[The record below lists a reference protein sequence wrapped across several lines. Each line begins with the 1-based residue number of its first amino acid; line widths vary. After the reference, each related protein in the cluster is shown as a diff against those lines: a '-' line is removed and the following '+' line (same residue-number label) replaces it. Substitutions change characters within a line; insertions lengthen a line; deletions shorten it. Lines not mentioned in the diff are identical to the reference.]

1 MSIVLDGFKVAKE
14 IRNRITLDTKQLKEA
29 GHRVPCLAVVLVG
42 SDQASLTYVNSKE
55 KQAHQ
60 VGFDSKVIK
69 LDESS
74 SQDEIEKIITSL
86 NSDENVDG
94 ILVQLPL
101 PKHIDEDRIIDLI
114 DPSKDVDGLT
124 PYNVAMLSLG
134 KTGLRPC
141 TPQGIVTLL
150 DYYNI
155 NLEGAKV
162 LIIGRSRLV
171 GKPLL
176 SMLLS
181 RNATVTISHSKTKN
195 LDLEI
200 ENNDIIV
207 VAIGSKEFIKTSSI
221 KASQVIIDVGIHRNE
236 DGSLSGDIEHDA
248 YTKAAYASP
257 VPKGVGPM
265 TIASLLENT
274 LIAYKRRV
282 KL

>member
-1 MSIVLDGFKVAKE
+1 MSVILDGFKVAKE
-14 IRNRITLDTKQLKEA
+14 IRSRITLETKQLKDQ
-29 GHRVPCLAVVLVG
+29 GHRLPCLVVVLVG
-42 SDQASLTYVNSKE
+42 NDSASLTYVNSKE

-69 LDESS
+69 LEESS
-74 SQDEIEKIITSL
+74 TQDEVENVIKSL
-86 NSDENVDG
+86 NNDKNVDG

-101 PKHIDEDRIIDLI
+101 PKHIDEDSVIELI
-114 DPSKDVDGLT
+114 DPLKDVDGLT

-134 KTGLRPC
+134 RPGLRPC
-141 TPQGIVTLL
+141 TPKGIVTLL

-155 NLEGAKV
+155 DFEGAKV

-171 GKPLL
+171 GKPLFN
-176 SMLLS
+176 MLLS

-195 LDLEI
+195 LDMEI
-200 ENNDIIV
+200 KNNDIII
-207 VAIGSKEFIKTSSI
+207 VAIGRKEFIKASNITSSQI
-221 KASQVIIDVGIHRNE
+221 IIDVGIHRNE
-236 DGSLSGDIEHDA
+236 DGSLSGDIEKGA

-265 TIASLLENT
+265 TIAILLDNT